1 MALPLA
7 YADPLVDPLRP
18 PETWRQPFVP
28 MPQPIIRAGV
38 GLPPRQQQGALPLP
52 GTDPTATPPPIKVD
66 PGNPYLTQRIQDN
79 PNAYGLLAG
88 GLETIQA
95 ASQPGASALG
105 SIAQGAA
112 GGINAMLSM
121 ESQQAAKA
129 IAAAKTAEESRRY
142 EQQYALDERGVIIAE
157 HEATTKRLTS
167 LAEDLSPE
175 MALVLAGL
183 PEGATETQKQEA
195 FAAVVQQK
203 YAANPGSLERDAIWL
218 AGPGASESQLQEATE
233 RLLTIK
239 ANDPL
244 LKTLTLLAEKGPSEY
259 DKAVGGGLGEDY
271 IEALAI
277 GDAAMAALPELD
289 QVESL
294 VGQTEQ
300 GLFTGTIDKV
310 KQVAQ
315 TLFRELDMALPDDW
329 KSNAKYQ
336 ELESLQNEITTTLL
350 HRMGARPTNIDLEF
364 LVKSLTN
371 MGMTKEANL
380 QIVGNM
386 RSTMLRE
393 LRTSIDR
400 TLSRV
405 KRGGEY
411 IGDEESRHIMQVNQY
426 QDTMDGLVVRQQGGE
441 EFNIRT
447 TTMLNRYRSDQGLP
461 AYSPDG

>member
-1 MALPLA
+1 
-7 YADPLVDPLRP
+7 
-18 PETWRQPFVP
+18 
-28 MPQPIIRAGV
+28 
-38 GLPPRQQQGALPLP
+38 
-52 GTDPTATPPPIKVD
+52 
-66 PGNPYLTQRIQDN
+66 
-79 PNAYGLLAG
+79 
-88 GLETIQA
+88 
-95 ASQPGASALG
+95 
-105 SIAQGAA
+105 
-112 GGINAMLSM
+112 
-121 ESQQAAKA
+121 
-129 IAAAKTAEESRRY
+129 
-142 EQQYALDERGVIIAE
+142 
-157 HEATTKRLTS
+157 
-167 LAEDLSPE
+167 
-175 MALVLAGL
+175 
-183 PEGATETQKQEA
+183 
-195 FAAVVQQK
+195 
-203 YAANPGSLERDAIWL
+203 
-218 AGPGASESQLQEATE
+218 
-233 RLLTIK
+233 
-239 ANDPL
+239 
-244 LKTLTLLAEKGPSEY
+244 
-259 DKAVGGGLGEDY
+259 
-271 IEALAI
+271 
-277 GDAAMAALPELD
+277 
-289 QVESL
+289 
-294 VGQTEQ
+294 
-300 GLFTGTIDKV
+300 
-310 KQVAQ
+310 
-315 TLFRELDMALPDDW
+315 MALPDDW